1 MAGLVQVPDTA
12 LALLAP
18 PLLRPFC
25 PVSLRPEGRTT
36 TNQISV
42 LARSFELV
50 DRGTCRQGGGWRGD
64 PHGTSSETSKVAIS
78 LMSDW
83 GSSLFSVVVGSS
95 GLASRCCTTAE
106 NSVGERDERED
117 DIQIKENDPSN
128 LKMTLT

>member
-1 MAGLVQVPDTA
+1 
-12 LALLAP
+12 
-18 PLLRPFC
+18 
-25 PVSLRPEGRTT
+25 
-36 TNQISV
+36 
-42 LARSFELV
+42 
-50 DRGTCRQGGGWRGD
+50 
-64 PHGTSSETSKVAIS
+64 
-78 LMSDW
+78 MSDW